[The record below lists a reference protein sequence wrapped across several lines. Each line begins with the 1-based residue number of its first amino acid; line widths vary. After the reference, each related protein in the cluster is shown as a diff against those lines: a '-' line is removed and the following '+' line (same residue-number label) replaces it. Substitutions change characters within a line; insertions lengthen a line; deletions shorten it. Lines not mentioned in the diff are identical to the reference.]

1 MEQWTNKK
9 RISQVA
15 GRGKDF
21 AGGCGLVRCS
31 RWLCYSLATDYV
43 GWPEESRETNSG
55 KKVAQFTL
63 KHSLQVFNKHT
74 FVVTSVHIEVVEGSD
89 ETN

>member
-1 MEQWTNKK
+1 M
-9 RISQVA
+9 
-15 GRGKDF
+15 
-21 AGGCGLVRCS
+21 
-31 RWLCYSLATDYV
+31 

-74 FVVTSVHIEVVEGSD
+74 FIVTLVHIEVVEGSD

>member
-15 GRGKDF
+15 GSGKDF
-21 AGGCGLVRCS
+21 AGGCGLVRWS
-31 RWLCYSLATDYV
+31 LWLCYSLAADDV
-43 GWPEESRETNSG
+43 GWPEESRETNSS

-74 FVVTSVHIEVVEGSD
+74 FMVTLVHAEAVEGSD